1 MASELHDPRY
11 RRLIELLVAAR
22 KAKGMTQRELAAMAG
37 RTQQYIGRYETCDRE
52 IGIFAILDMAA
63 FLDVDGFDLAREAAT
78 SAGGDDSRPDEV

>member
-22 KAKGMTQRELAAMAG
+22 KSNGLTQRELAALSG

-63 FLDVDGFDLAREAAT
+63 FLDIDGFDLARQAAT
-78 SAGGDDSRPDEV
+78 LSAAGVSRPEEV

>member
-22 KAKGMTQRELAAMAG
+22 KSKGLTQRELAALSG
-37 RTQQYIGRYETCDRE
+37 RTQQYIGRYEKCDRE

-63 FLDVDGFDLAREAAT
+63 VLEVDGFDLARQAVGSSEA
-78 SAGGDDSRPDEV
+78 EVD

>member
-22 KAKGMTQRELAAMAG
+22 KSKGLTQRELAALSG

-63 FLDVDGFDLAREAAT
+63 FLDVDGFDLAREAAA
-78 SAGGDDSRPDEV
+78 SSVAGGSRPQEV

>member
-22 KAKGMTQRELAAMAG
+22 KAKGLTQRELAALSG

-63 FLDVDGFDLAREAAT
+63 FLEADGFDLAREAAT
-78 SAGGDDSRPDEV
+78 PPDTGG